1 MGLIY
6 GDDIFQF
13 LASQYEVEG
22 AMSQRDILAAQQLAN
37 MKAPQTSEWG
47 PLVWKMLH
55 WMSLKVGVQ
64 KAKILQDDET
74 QGWIALLKG
83 LGNILPCAQ
92 CRIHYKE
99 FYIAHIDIKLLK
111 TCGEGEAKQKLISR
125 WLYDLHENVNQR
137 KSVESG
143 IIFESL
149 GELYKDINFSEVRT
163 QFSDILVRAL
173 QQNIV
178 LREHVLQW
186 KTTIAQLYGIYR

>member
-1 MGLIY
+1 
-6 GDDIFQF
+6 
-13 LASQYEVEG
+13 
-22 AMSQRDILAAQQLAN
+22 MSQRDILAAQQLAN
-37 MKAPQTSEWG
+37 MKAPQTTEWG
-47 PLVWKMLH
+47 PLLWKMLH
-55 WMSLKVGVQ
+55 WMSLKVGMQ

-74 QGWIALLKG
+74 QSWTQLLKG

-99 FYIAHIDIKLLK
+99 FYAEHIDIKLLK

-125 WLYDLHENVNQR
+125 WLYDLHEKVNQR

-143 IIFESL
+143 VIFESL
-149 GELYKDINFSEVRT
+149 SDLYKDTNFLDVRT

-186 KTTIAQLYGIYR
+186 KTTISQLYGIYR